1 MAPKL
6 SDETFTAGE
15 EETSSNNNIWQRWT
29 RYIRKKP
36 YKFFYKSICIIG
48 LIIIMHNT
56 SSKDPQT
63 IRATENFIN
72 TTLANAIESVFQYAL
87 GGQSDGDGG
96 SGGGGGGII
105 DDDDGGI
112 GDGGGG
118 GGSIIGGGGSGDGG
132 SRGGDDDITESIMM
146 DR

>member
-6 SDETFTAGE
+6 SDETFTTTAGE
-15 EETSSNNNIWQRWT
+15 EETSSNNNNIWQRWT

-87 GGQSDGDGG
+87 GGQSGGDGG
-96 SGGGGGGII
+96 IT

-112 GDGGGG
+112 GDGGG
-118 GGSIIGGGGSGDGG
+118 SITGDGG
-132 SRGGDDDITESIMM
+132 SRGGGDDDITESIMM